1 MSHTPGK
8 LSIGH
13 PPPNGEQTIGTA
25 QGLMLFVATTG
36 AEVPTKA
43 NARRLVACWN
53 ACEGLETSFIE
64 TAVSSLVEHA
74 ETAIE
79 VAATLKAQRDEL
91 LAALKTINS
100 RLLECAANPVFV
112 NEAYDSFY
120 QEIVNGAI
128 ATAEGTTP

>member
-1 MSHTPGK
+1 MSHTPGNLAVSGRYIK
-8 LSIGH
+8 NKNSMPVAWMTG
-13 PPPNGEQTIGTA
+13 QM
-25 QGLMLFVATTG
+25 MLK
-36 AEVPTKA
+36 EKQA

-53 ACEGLETSFIE
+53 ACEGLETDQIDLIADSFE
-64 TAVSSLVEHA
+64 AM
-74 ETAIE
+74 
-79 VAATLKAQRDEL
+79 KAQRDEL

-120 QEIVNGAI
+120 QEIVNAAI